1 MKHTSRAYLS
11 LGSNIEPEHN
21 LRSAVAALRQRF
33 DGVVV
38 SAAYRF
44 PAVGFDGPDFLNA
57 AAAIDSDID
66 PFALL
71 RWLRELESRHGRTRA
86 NVKFC
91 SRTLDID
98 IVYFGELI
106 LEGPG
111 EELILP
117 RPELSQ
123 AFVLMPLAEIEPCFV
138 DPIRGHTLQQ
148 LWDAHPQRNEVF
160 PVVQL

>member
-21 LRSAVAALRQRF
+21 LRSAIAALRERF

-66 PFALL
+66 PFALV
-71 RWLRELESRHGRTRA
+71 RWLHELERMHGRTRA
-86 NVKFC
+86 DVKFH
-91 SRTLDID
+91 SRTLDVD
-98 IVYFGELI
+98 VVYFGELV
-106 LEGPG
+106 LDGPG
-111 EELILP
+111 ELILP
-117 RPELSQ
+117 RPELSH
-123 AFVLMPLAEIEPCFV
+123 AFVLKPLAEIEPCFV

-148 LWDAHPQRNEVF
+148 LWDAHPQRTEDF
-160 PVVQL
+160 PAVEL